1 MITISD
7 VVKLDELSRGNCV
20 MAVNSLE
27 VEVTGINIM
36 DTQDMKNWIKQGEL
50 IIVGGEYIK
59 VFLRKII
66 CYKLLKE
73 KLVAL

>member
-7 VVKLDELSRGNCV
+7 VVKLDELSRGNCT
-20 MAVNSLE
+20 MNANSLE

-59 VFLRKII
+59 IFFAEDYLLQIIKKKISE
-66 CYKLLKE
+66 L
-73 KLVAL
+73 